1 MKSFSLKKSLLLV
14 IAWARGFF
22 TFEEGAQGRRKRK
35 KLSILGGIFC
45 ALVIS
50 AVIVGVSDNILGI
63 VLCYLATVVLVV
75 ALTHSWR
82 KTKRFLILLV
92 ASVIAF
98 FVFVLLH
105 NAFYALTM
113 LTKHIAALSH
123 LMEALHVLFFI
134 IAIFLCPATFLVGAV
149 GSIVCAIIGR
159 RKEAIG

>member
-1 MKSFSLKKSLLLV
+1 MKKSLLLV
-14 IAWARGFF
+14 IAWGRGIF

-35 KLSILGGIFC
+35 KVFMVAGIFC

-50 AVIVGVSDNILGI
+50 AVVVGVSDNMPGI
-63 VLCYLATVVLVV
+63 VLCYLATIVPVV

-92 ASVIAF
+92 ASVIGF
-98 FVFVLLH
+98 FVFVVLH

-123 LMEALHVLFFI
+123 VMEAFNVAFFI
-134 IAIFLCPATFLVGAV
+134 IAVFLCPATFLVGVV
-149 GSIVCAIIGR
+149 GSIVCAIMER
-159 RKEAIG
+159 RKRAAG